1 MTKFRDKKELRILK
15 RWLSVFAYL
24 VVGLVVAT
32 AFHHPFQIIGQRIAP
47 YFSSKCWPML
57 CLGLLLGIGASIVL
71 AHLGAAPRVRMRQL
85 CIWLRYPPSW
95 LLVILAVPGLILIQR
110 YVLNVDY
117 FSGLSAGEIF
127 WSLIT
132 CWGFLVG
139 ILVAIGYRLL
149 REWLTEKKSDN
160 TISSPPVQE
169 EIASDRNGQHR
180 IEKIIDWIMEEKPI
194 ETNTLDFFDA
204 EVYATRIFEKIRM
217 GAFQNC
223 ALVGGYGTGKSSV
236 LNLVEKKLLDKGL
249 KLESSS
255 ECSKICVCR
264 VDGWGCLRAKV
275 PEAILKQAVH
285 ELQDSIDCLAVS
297 RLPIRYQQALERLP
311 SPGPIMSAL
320 ISEPTDAAVELEK
333 LDSIL
338 HTAGIHLV
346 IMIEDIDRNGK
357 KGEKAMGVEV
367 PALLDRLKKCDAITV
382 IVTLGLENPNAD
394 VLVRVC
400 EHREDMVCRTD
411 DMVKIIKKFRD
422 YCLTEYP
429 KDQPKDKKD
438 LDPVKRI
445 DRDKRFMEASET
457 VLESITK
464 HKDGNVQT
472 EKRSVMYDL
481 AKEIFSPRNLKSVL
495 RRTYQIWESLHGEID
510 FDELLVMNTLRFG
523 EPVVFSFIQINRDLF
538 QRLHYTKEKSEKEEV
553 RKQIYARWNRFEG
566 IGDSTGKL
574 SDSELG
580 FSKEAFYDCMR
591 FIFPLIQEEMDRF
604 DPYPQSI
611 ALSHVN
617 DYWERYH
624 LEEIPK
630 NQVRDQT
637 VYRAIEKW
645 REDSNAKVINNRT
658 LAENFVEDRQCR
670 LIMEDVFTSNHFGL
684 FNKNE
689 VEDTR
694 TEPSEEFFDHPE
706 KDAVQQ
712 KLMKF
717 ASEVLTYVVNRYSKH
732 TVWRELNLGR
742 FWEIVNGFSANT
754 SFFSWCLNCY
764 KPFLLLDM
772 NYATRIFRHF
782 AFIRNDKKFLD
793 EYSKAIFE
801 TFNKDPHALLQ
812 ALPDDHLGIDPDYP
826 FPCFDCLNLG
836 LSHGYQN
843 PKFTQDQ
850 ISQFMELM
858 ASAARINPSVMIPQ
872 ISRFMV
878 GYDQDKLEFKL
889 GDPKLFDRFSDS
901 HKKEILDLFAS
912 DDTSLEGLDN
922 RVSEIV
928 RLARELARW
937 IRDGEIQLDPKE
949 QGEGEQEGKD
959 REEANDEE

>member
-1 MTKFRDKKELRILK
+1 MPKIRCRICGWIVKHWRSVK

-32 AFHHPFQIIGQRIAP
+32 AFHHPFQIIGQGIAA
-47 YFSSKCWPML
+47 YFSSNPWVML
-57 CLGLLLGIGASIVL
+57 CLGVLLGIGVAIVL

-169 EIASDRNGQHR
+169 EIASDGDERLSS
-180 IEKIIDWIMEEKPI
+180 EKIIDWIMEEKPI

-204 EVYATRIFEKIRM
+204 EVYASRIVEKIRV

-236 LNLVEKKLLDKGL
+236 LNLVEKKLLDKGF
-249 KLESSS
+249 KLESKAK
-255 ECSKICVCR
+255 CRKICVCR

-320 ISEPTDAAVELEK
+320 ISEPTDAAKELEK
-333 LDSIL
+333 LNTIL
-338 HTAGIHLV
+338 KTAGIHLV
-346 IMIEDIDRNGK
+346 IMVEDIDRNGK
-357 KGEKAMGVEV
+357 KGEEAMGVEV
-367 PALLDRLKKCDAITV
+367 PALLDRLKECDAITV
-382 IVTLGLENPNAD
+382 IVTLGLENPNAE

-400 EHREDMVCRTD
+400 EHREDLVCRTD
-411 DMVKIIKKFRD
+411 AMVEVIRDFRD
-422 YCLTEYP
+422 YCLTKYP

-438 LDPVKRI
+438 LDPVKRN

-457 VLESITK
+457 MLEFITK
-464 HKDGNVQT
+464 HKDGNIQS
-472 EKRSVMYDL
+472 ERRSVVHGL
-481 AKEIFSPRNLKSVL
+481 AKEIFSTRNLKSVL
-495 RRTYQIWESLHGEID
+495 RRTYQIWERLHGEID
-510 FDELLVMNTLRFG
+510 FDELLVMNALRFG
-523 EPVVFSFIQINRDLF
+523 EPVMFSFIQINRDLF

-624 LEEIPK
+624 LEEIPE
-630 NQVRDQT
+630 NQFRDQT
-637 VYRAIEKW
+637 VYQAIEKW
-645 REDSNAKVINNRT
+645 REDSSAKVINNRT

-670 LIMEDVFTSNHFGL
+670 LIMEDVFTSTHFGL
-684 FNKNE
+684 FNKDE
-689 VEDTR
+689 VEDIR
-694 TEPSEEFFDHPE
+694 TSLAKGLSDHPE
-706 KDAVQQ
+706 KEAIQK
-712 KLMKF
+712 KLMTF
-717 ASEVLTYVVNRYSKH
+717 ASEVLFYIVKQYGKRTPL
-732 TVWRELNLGR
+732 RELRLGR
-742 FWEIVNGFSANT
+742 FWEIIKDFSGNPE
-754 SFFSWCLNCY
+754 FDEWCLN
-764 KPFLLLDM
+764 KFQELLPRSL
-772 NYATRIFRHF
+772 NYAGQIFGHF
-782 AFIRNDKKFLD
+782 AFALNDKAFLD
-793 EYSKAIFE
+793 EYAHIILE
-801 TFNKDPHALLQ
+801 TFGDNPCALLD
-812 ALPDDHLGIDPDYP
+812 ALPDTYAGLNSECSFSCFISYHLTLY
-826 FPCFDCLNLG
+826 
-836 LSHGYQN
+836 HGYKS
-843 PKFTQDQ
+843 PGFTQDQ
-850 ISQFMELM
+850 FGQFTDVM
-858 ASAARINPSVMIPQ
+858 AKAARKNPEVMIPE
-872 ISRFMV
+872 IARFMV
-878 GYDQDKLEFKL
+878 DYDHNKEEFKL

-901 HKKEILDLFAS
+901 HRKEILDLFAS
-912 DDTSLEGLDN
+912 DEISLEGVN
-922 RVSEIV
+922 SEVIRIV
-928 RLARELARW
+928 GLARELARN
-937 IRDGEIQLDPKE
+937 IKDGKIDLNDTCFEIVF
-949 QGEGEQEGKD
+949 
-959 REEANDEE
+959 